1 MLISDTWLD
10 FFITGDHM
18 VGNVQLLVLVEGN
31 HIMHPTVFLLPW
43 MPLMESQDNGDM
55 SDQHG
60 KGKKV
65 LIEAL

>member
-1 MLISDTWLD
+1 
-10 FFITGDHM
+10 M